1 MAVAFSA
8 SAGAA
13 VVCLMIKMLK
23 NFVAFVKEGVWRIDV
38 DASGLPRRIGVN
50 LLRFASAT
58 FSSFTGHPTGLHAA
72 GLTYFTILGFVPVLC
87 LLMVCAKMCGVDHMA
102 RNKINEQIDTF
113 IAQVE
118 EGQAK
123 ANAAAAAAPREK
135 DEAAQ
140 AEADDKARTASLKAD
155 ATMDIARQV
164 RAFSNE
170 TFDRVAKVDLSTLG
184 WIGFGMLMWTVVSTL
199 GQVESSF
206 NEVWAVGRGRPI
218 WLKFPLYLF
227 IVVVLPILATF
238 AMSMPII
245 RAVKAALDAT
255 LGATSY
261 TKWAGDALVAF
272 LASRLFGFVVTFT
285 FASMAFA
292 LLLMLMPYCK
302 VRFRTALE
310 AGALTALLTGAWLK
324 ICTTAGIGIA
334 KSSAMYGSF
343 AAVPIMLAWIY
354 VSWQIVLL
362 GSCMSYAF
370 ECVHSRRLLDAG
382 R

>member
-1 MAVAFSA
+1 
-8 SAGAA
+8 
-13 VVCLMIKMLK
+13 MIKTLK
-23 NFVAFVKEGVWRIDV
+23 NFASFVKEGVWRIDA
-38 DASGLPRRIGVN
+38 DAFGLSRRIGVN

-245 RAVKAALDAT
+245 RAVKTALDAT

-261 TKWAGDALVAF
+261 TKWVGDALVAF
-272 LASRLFGFVVTFT
+272 LTSRIFGFVVTFT

-292 LLLMLMPYCK
+292 LLLKLMPYCK

-370 ECVHSRRLLDAG
+370 ECVHSRRLLDTG